1 MKNILFLLFLIPTVV
16 LAQLE
21 LPYSVK
27 VLNPRPLDAFYFNSS
42 GTPYTNTA
50 QVISQIV
57 AAVRYRGLTV
67 NVNGTEYW
75 FAAGTADG
83 DLVVKENTG
92 ITNSGTANEVVKSD
106 GTNIVG
112 TGLFTSSDGLWT
124 RTGNFNLTTTGDIT
138 HTTANGVGLQSN
150 NATNNT
156 VYNTATI
163 QHTTSGTPGTGIG
176 TGQVFV
182 TETSNNNNEI
192 GSKIESVTTDATAGS
207 EDFDLRLSTMAAGA
221 AAATRMW
228 LNDVGLGLGATPSHS
243 LHITRNQ
250 NATTRSQITN
260 TDVTN
265 GSSRSEFSATSGTA
279 TVAMT
284 AIGTTTPGGFI
295 GTGSNHDLMLVTNGG
310 NRVTVTTGGLVGI
323 GSTPSY
329 RLHVSHNQNASTTM
343 GVTNTDVTSSAA
355 NARVYAESGS
365 KQAAILVQGTGSG
378 SGVYI
383 GSLTNDA
390 INIMANGSTKL
401 SASAS
406 GVINITTAPTNDNT
420 ETSVLVRQ
428 SDGEVQT
435 RSVSTIALQDGDK
448 GDVTVSGSGATWTI
462 DVLNAGAGSP
472 TATGISNVDAITPG
486 SNHRYIKIYNHLD
499 INGQF
504 TLDATLAATTTTFRF
519 SLQEASNFTLVDDL
533 SGVAVSQDGQTCR
546 ITADTTNDEALF
558 TCTPVGT
565 GTVSYTYSYKYIIR

>member
-207 EDFDLRLSTMAAGA
+207 EDFDLRWSTMAAGA

-329 RLHVSHNQNASTTM
+329 RLHASQNQNATTTVA
-343 GVTNTDVTSSAA
+343 VTNTDVTNASST
-355 NARVYAESGS
+355 ARFYAESGTA
-365 KQAAILVQGTGSG
+365 QAIVQAIGTTSP
-378 SGVYI
+378 GVYI
-383 GSLTNDA
+383 GSGSNHTLNL
-390 INIMANGSTKL
+390 MANGGTKL
-401 SASAS
+401 SITPG
-406 GVINITTAPTNDNT
+406 GVVNITTAPTNDNT

-486 SNHRYIKIYNHLD
+486 SNHRYIKVYNHLD
-499 INGQF
+499 IDGQF

-519 SLQEASNFTLVDDL
+519 SLQEASDFTLTDDL

-546 ITADTTNDEALF
+546 ITADTANNEALF
-558 TCTPVGT
+558 TCTPIGT
-565 GTVSYTYSYKYIIR
+565 GVVSYTYTYKYIIK

>member
-1 MKNILFLLFLIPTVV
+1 MKNILLLLFLIPTVV

-27 VLNPRPLDAFYFNSS
+27 VLNPRPLDAYYFNGS

-57 AAVRYRGLTV
+57 SAVRYRGLTV

-83 DLVVKENTG
+83 DLVIKEVTG
-92 ITNSGTANEVVKSD
+92 ITNSGTANEIVKSD
-106 GTNIVG
+106 GTNIAG
-112 TGLFTSSDGLWT
+112 TGLFTSSAGLWT
-124 RTGNFNLTTTGDIT
+124 RTGNWNLTTTGDIT
-138 HTTANGVGLQSN
+138 LTTANGVGLQSN
-150 NATNNT
+150 NANNNT
-156 VYNTATI
+156 VYNTGTI

-176 TGQVFV
+176 TGLTFV
-182 TETSNNNNEI
+182 TETSNNNNET
-192 GSKIESVTTDATAGS
+192 GALIEAVTTDATAGS

-221 AAATRMW
+221 AAANRVWINNTGIGIGRTP
-228 LNDVGLGLGATPSHS
+228 NYVFDAFSTGTATM
-243 LHITRNQ
+243 
-250 NATTRSQITN
+250 AVTTSGVAQSGIRIERITN
-260 TDVTN
+260 TPTSWELYTPS
-265 GSSRSEFSATSGTA
+265 GSTELRLYNASDKLFFTTA
-279 TVAMT
+279 
-284 AIGTTTPGGFI
+284 
-295 GTGSNHDLMLVTNGG
+295 G
-310 NRVTVTTGGLVGI
+310 NVGI
-323 GSTPSY
+323 RRTPSY
-329 RLHVSHNQNASTTM
+329 DLDVFESGAMSTIN
-343 GVTNTDVTSSAA
+343 VETDGNFQTGLRIARTTSSATTWE
-355 NARVYAESGS
+355 VYSPA
-365 KQAAILVQGTGSG
+365 
-378 SGVYI
+378 
-383 GSLTNDA
+383 
-390 INIMANGSTKL
+390 GSTDL
-401 SASAS
+401 RLFNSSDRFSFTAA
-406 GVINITTAPTNDNT
+406 GLFYLNTAPTNDNT

-435 RSVSTIALQDGDK
+435 RAVSTIALQDGDK

-462 DVLNAGAGSP
+462 DVLNAGAGAP

-486 SNHRYIKIYNHLD
+486 SNHRYIKVYNHLD

-519 SLQEASNFTLVDDL
+519 SLQEASNFTLGDDL

-565 GTVSYTYSYKYIIR
+565 GTVSYTYSYKYIIK